1 MSGYPVSDLLFISGY
16 VSQLYRW
23 DLQNVTFKVTTHSC
37 GEDLRQKNYVKDYVD
52 TYFWERKHGVRPVL
66 VAMGLAR
73 VQEVRIP
80 ALNTWWTFFTLN
92 CNNSSKTLKISK
104 KRLGMANLKYLEQSN
119 LVAFDFKSC
128 FHLTFCSNERKP
140 FGLALNKIYFFH
152 ITVKYFYLE
161 LVLTKKN

>member
-104 KRLGMANLKYLEQSN
+104 KRLGMANLKDVSN
-119 LVAFDFKSC
+119 LVEWLRKKTCSRDCGFKSQC
-128 FHLTFCSNERKP
+128 YSTLDWKLFTWLCCKNC
-140 FGLALNKIYFFH
+140 
-152 ITVKYFYLE
+152 TV
-161 LVLTKKN
+161 V